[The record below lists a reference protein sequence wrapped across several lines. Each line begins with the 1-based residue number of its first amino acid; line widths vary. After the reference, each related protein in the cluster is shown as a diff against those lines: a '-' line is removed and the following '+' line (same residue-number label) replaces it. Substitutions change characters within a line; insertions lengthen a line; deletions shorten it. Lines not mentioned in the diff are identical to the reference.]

1 MTDHEFSDKIIIE
14 TLTGVDF
21 HVSNDGDS
29 EIVLH
34 FQTGVGD
41 HFLRIHAT
49 DLAYLGQRFTASA
62 ALLLAGRDRAEE
74 GRRVN

>member
-1 MTDHEFSDKIIIE
+1 MNDSDQIIIE
-14 TLTGVDF
+14 TLTGCNF
-21 HVSNDGDS
+21 SVSNNGDN

-49 DLAYLGQRFTASA
+49 DLAYLGERFVASA

-74 GRRVN
+74 GQRVN

>member
-1 MTDHEFSDKIIIE
+1 MKDSTRIVIE
-14 TLTGVDF
+14 QLRGVDF
-21 HVSNDGDS
+21 HVADEGDG
-29 EIVLH
+29 EVVLH